1 MKVSWWVATQVVE
14 ASDKKRQQ
22 HLIKKFIM
30 TADVR
35 IPYPRRLD
43 ERLY

>member
-1 MKVSWWVATQVVE
+1 VKVSWWVATQVVE
-14 ASDKKRQQ
+14 ASDRKRQQ

-35 IPYPRRLD
+35 IHHHRRLA
-43 ERLY
+43 ERCT